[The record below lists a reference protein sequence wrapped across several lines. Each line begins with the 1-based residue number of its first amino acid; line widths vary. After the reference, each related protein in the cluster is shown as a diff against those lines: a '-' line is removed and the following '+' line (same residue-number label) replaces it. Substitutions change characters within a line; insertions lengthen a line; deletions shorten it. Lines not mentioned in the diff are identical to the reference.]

1 MKLTRFRDWSLFWK
15 GISIS
20 IATLLFVLIAIVF
33 YFIPLMKK
41 NMVDEKLSSL
51 RSLTDVAYALMT
63 EYNERVNKGEF
74 TREEAQNR
82 AKAHIRNIRYMEKEY
97 FWINDMHPKMIMHPI
112 KPELDGKDLTENK
125 DPNGKHLFVEFVN
138 VCKKDGAGYV
148 NYMWSKPGAKKPVP
162 KLSYVKLFKPWD
174 WIVGTGVYIDNIDS
188 QMNALKIRILIGTL
202 VCFGFII
209 GLSLFIARINTLP
222 IVRGME
228 TMRQVSGGDL
238 TIDIEVD
245 STDEIGH
252 LLLAIR
258 EMVHKLRDMIAT
270 IKTSA
275 DGIATSSEGLSANS
289 RQISAGIAEQAGRAA
304 QIATAST
311 EMSQTASDIAQNTS
325 FISESVVTTA
335 KVASEGAAIVHQ
347 SVDMVKAIAG
357 TVQESSKFV
366 TSLGERS
373 MKIGDIISVINDIAD
388 QTNLLALNA
397 AIEAARAGEQGRGFA
412 VVADEVRKLAE
423 RTSKATSEIS
433 EMIGSIQKEVKATVN
448 SMDEVTEKVNTGV
461 AHVTKAGDSLRDIVQ
476 NVDNLQGLV
485 QNIATA
491 TEEMSSVSDTIQKD
505 IEAVANIS
513 NEASAGSEQIAQSAA
528 DLAQLSVDLQQ
539 IIEQFKV

>member
-1 MKLTRFRDWSLFWK
+1 MKIKRFRDWSLFWK

-20 IATLLFVLIAIVF
+20 IATLLIVLIAIVF

-41 NMVDEKLSSL
+41 NMVDEKLNSL
-51 RSLTDVAYALMT
+51 RNLTDIAYALMV
-63 EYNERVNKGEF
+63 EYNERANKGEF
-74 TREEAQNR
+74 TQEEAQNR
-82 AKAHIRNIRYMEKEY
+82 AKARIRNIRYMEKEY
-97 FWINDMHPKMIMHPI
+97 FWINDMQPKMIMHPI
-112 KPELDGKDLTENK
+112 KPELDGKDLSDNK
-125 DPNGKHLFVEFVN
+125 DPNGKRLFIEFVK

-148 NYMWSKPGAKKPVP
+148 NYMWSKPGSQKPVP
-162 KLSYVKLFKPWD
+162 KLSYVRLFKPWD
-174 WIVGTGVYIDNIDS
+174 WIVGTGVYIDNIDR
-188 QMNALKIRILIGTL
+188 QMNALKIQIFIGTL
-202 VCFGFII
+202 VCFGIII

-228 TMRQVSGGDL
+228 TMRQVSDGDL
-238 TIDIEVD
+238 TIDIAVD

-252 LLLAIR
+252 LLLAIS
-258 EMVHKLRDMIAT
+258 EMVHRLRDMIAT
-270 IKTSA
+270 IKISA
-275 DGIATSSEGLSANS
+275 DGIATSSEELSANS
-289 RQISAGIAEQAGRAA
+289 RQISGGISEQAGRAA

-347 SVDMVKAIAG
+347 SVDMVRAIAG
-357 TVQESSKFV
+357 TVQESSQFV

-448 SMDEVTEKVNTGV
+448 SMNEVTEKVNTGV
-461 AHVTKAGDSLRDIVQ
+461 THVTKAGDSLRDIVQ

-485 QNIATA
+485 QSIATA

-513 NEASAGSEQIAQSAA
+513 NEASAGSGQIAQSAA
-528 DLAQLSVDLQQ
+528 DLAQLSIDLQQ
-539 IIEQFKV
+539 IIAHFKV